1 MPNETQNLP
10 AVNYY
15 TPVELV
21 GIYRN
26 FLQRR
31 GENNVIWLRGIYIQK
46 PQQGNWSAYFDDL
59 RDVNS
64 QITVTL
70 KVDKNFERPQSN
82 SLVQVAGIVETNTF
96 TNGTIQIMFCVTRFN
111 IVKDQFF
118 SEAELKRIELKQKKS
133 ATLSKNVNLEI
144 GQVLFEGRRP
154 RIALI
159 IAANTRTQGDFED
172 GLRNARAAIDFE
184 EFRVA
189 FTHTTELCNT
199 IRTLDGRGYTAIAIY
214 RGGGIDSNT
223 DVDKPEVLEAVVN
236 MKTPFISG
244 VGHKPEP
251 IFLRQVADA
260 WTATPQGLGQYFS
273 EIVEDI
279 AAKRNNSRAAL
290 VKEVEGQF
298 KKQLEDSNKK
308 NKDLLEQ
315 VEKMTKQAKE
325 QTEQLGKLQ
334 EQVKK
339 QNEQNVNQSKEFH
352 ESLTKMQNAN
362 GELNKAIQRLTA
374 QNTQTAKD
382 LNDAKE
388 IQRQLERQLEE
399 ALNKN
404 KGCMSGCLG
413 MVAAIVTLIS
423 FASWI
428 ICIII

>member
-1 MPNETQNLP
+1 MEKTS
-10 AVNYY
+10 
-15 TPVELV
+15 
-21 GIYRN
+21 
-26 FLQRR
+26 RR
-31 GENNVIWLRGIYIQK
+31 RCRQDLEILWLRGIYIQK

-70 KVDKNFERPQSN
+70 KVDKNFERPQTN
-82 SLVQVAGIVETNTF
+82 SLVQVAGIVEMNTF

-144 GQVLFEGRRP
+144 GQVLYEGKRP

-184 EFRVA
+184 EFRVT
-189 FTHTTELCNT
+189 FTHTTKLCDT
-199 IRTLDGRGYTAIAIY
+199 IKRLDEGGYTAIAIY
-214 RGGGIDSNT
+214 RGGGVDSNT
-223 DVDKPEVLEAVVN
+223 DVDKPEVLEVVVN
-236 MKTPFISG
+236 MKTPFVSG

-251 IFLRQVADA
+251 IFLRKVADA
-260 WTATPQGLGQYFS
+260 WTATPQGLGQFFS

-290 VKEVEGQF
+290 VDEVKKQF
-298 KKQLEDSNKK
+298 QKQLEDSDKK
-308 NKDLLEQ
+308 NKELLAQ
-315 VEKMTKQAKE
+315 VEKMTKQAKD

-334 EQVKK
+334 VQLKA
-339 QNEQNVNQSKEFH
+339 QNEQNAKQAKEFN
-352 ESLTKMQNAN
+352 ESLTKMQNTN
-362 GELNKAIQRLTA
+362 GELNKSLQKLTA
-374 QNTQTAKD
+374 QNTQAAKD

-388 IQRQLERQLEE
+388 RQRQLEKQLEE
-399 ALNKN
+399 ALSKN

-413 MVAAIVTLIS
+413 MVAAIVTLTS
-423 FASWI
+423 LASWI

>member
-1 MPNETQNLP
+1 MPNDTQNLP
-10 AVNYY
+10 AVNYF

-70 KVDKNFERPQSN
+70 KVDKNFERPQTN
-82 SLVQVAGIVETNTF
+82 SLVQVAGIVEMNTF
-96 TNGTIQIMFCVTRFN
+96 TNGTIQIVFCVTRFN

-144 GQVLFEGRRP
+144 GQVLYEGKRP

-184 EFRVA
+184 EFRVP
-189 FTHTTELCNT
+189 FTHTTELCDT
-199 IRTLDGRGYTAIAIY
+199 IKRLDEGGYTAIAIY
-214 RGGGIDSNT
+214 RGGGVDSNT
-223 DVDKPEVLEAVVN
+223 DVDKPEVLEVVVN

-260 WTATPQGLGQYFS
+260 WTATPQGLGQFFS

-290 VKEVEGQF
+290 VDEVKKQF
-298 KKQLEDSNKK
+298 QKQLEDSDKK
-308 NKDLLEQ
+308 NKELL
-315 VEKMTKQAKE
+315 A
-325 QTEQLGKLQ
+325 
-334 EQVKK
+334 QVKK
-339 QNEQNVNQSKEFH
+339 FN
-352 ESLTKMQNAN
+352 ESLTKMQNTN
-362 GELNKAIQRLTA
+362 GELSKSLQKLTA
-374 QNTQTAKD
+374 QNTQAAKD

-388 IQRQLERQLEE
+388 RQRQLEKQLEE
-399 ALNKN
+399 ALSKN

-413 MVAAIVTLIS
+413 MIAAIVTLTGL
-423 FASWI
+423 ASWI